1 MRRSSRPTVRL
12 SARPSAR
19 LSARVSARA
28 VGALAGLALALTPG
42 LVQAQPASPPGP
54 PATTQAAPAD
64 QAQAGDLSFRVERLA
79 GADRYRT
86 AAQVSARFFA
96 PGVPVAYVAS
106 GLGYPDALS
115 AGPAAE
121 SRGAPVLFTRQ
132 DSLPGATVAEL
143 ERLRPGRIVVV
154 GGTVAVADSVVT
166 QLRGLTDG
174 TVTRVAG
181 GNRYTTSVRVSQDA
195 FPGGADIV
203 WVATGADWP
212 DALSAGAAA
221 AVQDGPVLLT
231 QPDSLPSAVRAELV
245 RLAPDRILVAGGG
258 LAVSEAVLQDLRTIA
273 TTERVSGANRYATSV
288 AISQR
293 VFGTSRPGVNIA
305 TGLAFPDALAAVP
318 TTATTRG
325 PVLLTR
331 PDSLPGAVATDLR
344 RLTPRTAYL
353 LGGRASMT
361 IDVDRA
367 VQRERGV
374 CWAGP
379 TYPATESQKILTTV
393 PGTTSRKIAFTLD
406 MGGRLEGAE
415 QIVDYLVAHQVCTTF
430 FPTSL
435 SADSAQGRRVLA
447 KIAAHP
453 ELFEMGNHTVH
464 HCDLVRGGGGSPT
477 GAPCNRSMTDA
488 FVRAELADAEP
499 VLEQLSQMPVRPLW
513 RPPYGSHDARV
524 RTLAA
529 GVGYPVTV
537 MWGRDT
543 IDWDPSTTTAQ
554 IVSRTTSPLPP
565 SGTIV
570 LAHLG
575 GYRTGEALPQI
586 VSILRDNGYT
596 LTTVSDMRDG

>member
-1 MRRSSRPTVRL
+1 MQRSTRL
-12 SARPSAR
+12 STRVGTRLVAR
-19 LSARVSARA
+19 LTA
-28 VGALAGLALALTPG
+28 VLAGAALAVSPG
-42 LVQAQPASPPGP
+42 LVQAQTPP
-54 PATTQAAPAD
+54 PAD
-64 QAQAGDLSFRVERLA
+64 QAAVGGDHAPARDLNFRVERLQ

-86 AAQVSARFFA
+86 AAQVSARFFS
-96 PGVPVAYVAS
+96 PKVPVAYVAS
-106 GLGYPDALS
+106 GVNYPDALS

-121 SRGAPVLFTRQ
+121 SRNAPVLFVR
-132 DSLPGATVAEL
+132 PGSVPEATAAEL
-143 ERLRPGRIVVV
+143 RRLQPGRIIVV
-154 GGTVAVADSVVT
+154 GGSSAVSDGVVSE
-166 QLRGLTDG
+166 LRALTAG
-174 TVTRVAG
+174 TVTRLAG
-181 GNRYTTSVRVSQDA
+181 TNRYGTSVRISQDA
-195 FPGGADIV
+195 FPGGAGIV
-203 WVATGADWP
+203 WVATGQGWP
-212 DALSAGAAA
+212 DALAAGAAA

-231 QPDSLPSAVRAELV
+231 ERTSIPSAVRAEIV
-245 RLAPDRILVAGGG
+245 RLDPSRILVAGAGG
-258 LAVSEAVLQDLRTIA
+258 VVSEAVLQDLRSIA
-273 TTERVSGANRYATSV
+273 PTERISGADRYATSV

-293 VFGTSRPGVNIA
+293 VFGTNRPGVNIA
-305 TGLAFPDALAAVP
+305 TGAAYPDALAAVP

-331 PDSLPGAVATDLR
+331 PGSLPGAVATELR
-344 RLTPRTAYL
+344 RITPRTAYL
-353 LGGRASMT
+353 LGGRGSMT
-361 IDVDRA
+361 LDIDRA

-393 PGTTSRKIAFTLD
+393 PGTSSKKLAFTLD
-406 MGGRLEGAE
+406 MGGRLDGAE
-415 QIVDYLVAHQVCTTF
+415 QIVDYLVANQVCTTF

-435 SADSAQGRRVLA
+435 SADSTQGQKVMA

-464 HCDLVRGGGGSPT
+464 HCDLVRGGGGSPN
-477 GAPCNRSMTDA
+477 GAPCNRTMTDA

-499 VLEQLSQMPVRPLW
+499 VLEQLSQMPVEPLW

-524 RTLAA
+524 RNLAA
-529 GVGYPVTV
+529 GAGYPVTV

-543 IDWDPSTTTAQ
+543 IDWDPATTTAQ

-575 GYRTGEALPQI
+575 GYKTGEALPQI
-586 VSILRDNGYT
+586 VSILRSNGYT